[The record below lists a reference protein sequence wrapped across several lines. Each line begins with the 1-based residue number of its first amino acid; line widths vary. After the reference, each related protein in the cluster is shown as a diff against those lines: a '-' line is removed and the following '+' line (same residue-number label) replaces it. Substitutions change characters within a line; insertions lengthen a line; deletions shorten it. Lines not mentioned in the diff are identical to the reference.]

1 MPRHAFV
8 IFAGR
13 TRYQV
18 QRVMPFDPSILQLFI
33 TFLLI
38 SPSLSFLQQTRVTVP
53 TFAVELMIIPFL
65 LISLLL
71 PVSFIDRLSTDR
83 ANRPLIVAFHV
94 FVTSFRRSL
103 SRYRPQTPPD
113 DDLYLQFRR
122 FRRNWRSRV
131 QDARGF
137 FLVGIVFGFLLW
149 LWVWIFFCLLLDCL
163 FFWFAFGC
171 VWLLFLCVLFWLAFR
186 FALFL
191 VRISVLI
198 AFPVCSVSVP
208 EHGMQKAPR
217 HSGADRFPNRFAA
230 TGATGAI
237 SIRWPAQNHL
247 RYRSRGRP
255 SIPPEDRFGPLGS
268 EPAWPSA
275 AAFLLLDRY
284 RVQIIRNGSN
294 PISDSMDGSFRYRS
308 LKVHVIPMNH
318 PVPYLVFDRYIGKWA
333 DPDIGSDK
341 WSKLGLWLHSSDS
354 SLFGPFDSWGKW
366 SKWSWLIYSFEPIYR

>member
-137 FLVGIVFGFLLW
+137 FLVGIVSALVVGMDIFLS
-149 LWVWIFFCLLLDCL
+149 VVGLL
-163 FFWFAFGC
+163 
-171 VWLLFLCVLFWLAFR
+171 VLLVCFWLCMASF
-186 FALFL
+186 
-191 VRISVLI
+191 S
-198 AFPVCSVSVP
+198 VCSLLACLSFCFVSCP
-208 EHGMQKAPR
+208 YIRSYRFPGMFR
-217 HSGADRFPNRFAA
+217 IRSGAWHAK
-230 TGATGAI
+230 
-237 SIRWPAQNHL
+237 
-247 RYRSRGRP
+247 
-255 SIPPEDRFGPLGS
+255 
-268 EPAWPSA
+268 SA
-275 AAFLLLDRY
+275 AALRCRSFPESIRRHRRDR
-284 RVQIIRNGSN
+284 RDIDPMAGPESS
-294 PISDSMDGSFRYRS
+294 PISDGRVEDHPFPRRID
-308 LKVHVIPMNH
+308 LVHWVRNRPGRPPPH
-318 PVPYLVFDRYIGKWA
+318 FFSWT
-333 DPDIGSDK
+333 DIGSK
-341 WSKLGLWLHSSDS
+341 
-354 SLFGPFDSWGKW
+354 
-366 SKWSWLIYSFEPIYR
+366 

>member
-137 FLVGIVFGFLLW
+137 FFMLIVFVLGSVLASSVFLSWLWFFLL
-149 LWVWIFFCLLLDCL
+149 FCCCL
-163 FFWFAFGC
+163 FSCF
-171 VWLLFLCVLFWLAFR
+171 FLYGLSSVFFR
-186 FALFL
+186 FGFSFLNSFFSVFVFPYHCFRTKSAFALTCKHGRVDIGTMPIMSRMIL
-191 VRISVLI
+191 VR
-198 AFPVCSVSVP
+198 
-208 EHGMQKAPR
+208 GGK
-217 HSGADRFPNRFAA
+217 SGTR
-230 TGATGAI
+230 I
-237 SIRWPAQNHL
+237 
-247 RYRSRGRP
+247 RYR
-255 SIPPEDRFGPLGS
+255 LGS
-268 EPAWPSA
+268 LFAQLGPYGSGCAGSILA
-275 AAFLLLDRY
+275 YRFSVGLSRY
-284 RVQIIRNGSN
+284 RRSCPGS
-294 PISDSMDGSFRYRS
+294 
-308 LKVHVIPMNH
+308 
-318 PVPYLVFDRYIGKWA
+318 
-333 DPDIGSDK
+333 DIG
-341 WSKLGLWLHSSDS
+341 WWFVFQALWTRPVIN
-354 SLFGPFDSWGKW
+354 GP
-366 SKWSWLIYSFEPIYR
+366 